1 MEHVSGVPNKI
12 KNIQVEKV
20 VTLFIQ
26 VILLQFLLMTE
37 IIVVILEGELA
48 EGMDIVVV
56 VMGLDIVVVGIV
68 VVMEVATIVI
78 EIIDDV
84 AVVREVLDD
93 TEMIDMGRKV
103 GIEGGN
109 LKTSLVVYE

>member
-1 MEHVSGVPNKI
+1 MERVSEVLNKI
-12 KNIQVEKV
+12 RNIQVEKV

-26 VILLQFLLMTE
+26 VILQFLLMIE
-37 IIVVILEGELA
+37 NIAEDLV
-48 EGMDIVVV
+48 EGMDMVVVVV
-56 VMGLDIVVVGIV
+56 VMGLDTVVDIV
-68 VVMEVATIVI
+68 VVMEVAMIVI

-93 TEMIDMGRKV
+93 IEMIDMGRKV

-109 LKTSLVVYE
+109 LKKKTSLVVYQ